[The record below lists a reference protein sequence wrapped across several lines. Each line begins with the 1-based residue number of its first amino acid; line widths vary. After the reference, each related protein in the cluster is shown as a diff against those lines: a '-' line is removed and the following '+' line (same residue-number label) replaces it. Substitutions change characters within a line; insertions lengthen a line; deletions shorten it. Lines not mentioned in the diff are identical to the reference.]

1 MAPIDRIDRERFRGG
16 GVPHKFAAVVLVL
29 GTAVLTYTTRL
40 HPLWIFAVAPLLGW
54 AGLIEM

>member
-54 AGLIEM
+54 SA